1 VSIYKDN
8 YITERLNFQFRFDI
22 FNVFNNTNFT
32 NISNNVNASNFGEA
46 TGQNLPRWWTIGGK
60 LTF

>member
-1 VSIYKDN
+1 
-8 YITERLNFQFRFDI
+8 
-22 FNVFNNTNFT
+22 VFNNTNFT